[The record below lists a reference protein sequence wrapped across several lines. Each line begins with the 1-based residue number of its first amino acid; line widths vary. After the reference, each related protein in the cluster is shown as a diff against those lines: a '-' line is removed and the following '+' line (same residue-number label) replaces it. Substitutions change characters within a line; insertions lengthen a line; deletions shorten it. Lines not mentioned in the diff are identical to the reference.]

1 METGEEAEQPHHDCA
16 GEVGGAGG
24 GGGACQGKLIGPRV
38 RMSERAAA
46 AGPCCGRPGWS
57 HCSPTGRAL

>member
-16 GEVGGAGG
+16 GEVGVAGG
-24 GGGACQGKLIGPRV
+24 GGGACQGELVGPRV

-46 AGPCCGRPGWS
+46 GPCCGRPGRLS
-57 HCSPTGRAL
+57 HC